1 MQKENASTFDHLKAI
16 LALPFMVLVVIPGL
30 IAFFTRNQMESL
42 LNEPD
47 PRLTKILGYLLL
59 LGGGFLFVH
68 SIRLFIQIGKGTL
81 APWDPTRK
89 LVVKSLYRY
98 MRNPMITGVVAILL
112 AEALLLKS
120 TPILIWA
127 VFFFLLNTVYF
138 IFKEEPDLEKRFGT
152 EYVTYKKHV
161 PRWLPRFSP
170 WRPEDEEKS
179 AVRHNHK
186 H

>member
-1 MQKENASTFDHLKAI
+1 MQKENATTFDHLKAI
-16 LALPFMVLVVIPGL
+16 LALPFMALIIVPGL
-30 IAFFTRNQMESL
+30 IAFFTRNRMETI

-47 PRLTKILGYLLL
+47 PRLTKTLGYLLF
-59 LGGGFLFVH
+59 LGGAFLFVQ

-98 MRNPMITGVVAILL
+98 MRNPMITGVLTILL

-138 IFKEEPDLEKRFGT
+138 YLQR
-152 EYVTYKKHV
+152 
-161 PRWLPRFSP
+161 RARS
-170 WRPEDEEKS
+170 
-179 AVRHNHK
+179 
-186 H
+186 